1 MPQSRERV
9 YTIGHSRRYGKRKI
23 LPIEGTGGKD
33 NLSIKQIGQLKSE
46 RNNPDKYRVYDPE
59 GIAPTVST
67 GSGGGRIPFV
77 AESIPLDISGYEVSE
92 GKEVHCL
99 NANDQ
104 RKVFGA
110 KQKRTLVGVPI
121 KEAVVKGYSVAQE
134 GDSINFSVPN
144 SKTRRGRVGH
154 QVAQTLDTACNQGIL
169 VNVSGKE
176 VYAVPYNG
184 QYIAIRR
191 LTPRECFRLQGWED
205 EYFER
210 AEMLLS
216 DSKLYK
222 VCGNGI
228 TVPVMKA
235 IGEKLRQTTI

>member
-1 MPQSRERV
+1 MPQNRERV
-9 YTIGHSRRYGKRKI
+9 YTVGHFRRYGERKI
-23 LPIEGTGGKD
+23 FPVTGTDGEN
-33 NLSIKQIGQLKSE
+33 NLSIKQIGQLRSE

-77 AESIPLDISGYEVSE
+77 AEKIPLDISGYEVSE
-92 GKEVHCL
+92 GSEVHCL

-110 KQKRTLVGVPI
+110 KQTRTLVGVPI
-121 KEAVVKGYSVAQE
+121 KEATVRGYSVAQE
-134 GDSINFSVPN
+134 GDAINFSVPN

-154 QVAQTLDTACNQGIL
+154 QVAQTLDTACNQGVL

-205 EYFER
+205 ENFER